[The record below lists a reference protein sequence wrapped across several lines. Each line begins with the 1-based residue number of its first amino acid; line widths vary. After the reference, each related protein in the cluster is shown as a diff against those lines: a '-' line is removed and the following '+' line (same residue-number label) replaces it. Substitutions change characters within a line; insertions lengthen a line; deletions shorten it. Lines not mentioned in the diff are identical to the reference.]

1 MRETMVLVHSV
12 RWWTPTNE
20 SSFLH
25 KITVLEL
32 FVVLM
37 GHFHGQRR
45 CSRMVGSQQTFDL
58 CHTTAFLS
66 H

>member
-1 MRETMVLVHSV
+1 
-12 RWWTPTNE
+12 
-20 SSFLH
+20 
-25 KITVLEL
+25 L